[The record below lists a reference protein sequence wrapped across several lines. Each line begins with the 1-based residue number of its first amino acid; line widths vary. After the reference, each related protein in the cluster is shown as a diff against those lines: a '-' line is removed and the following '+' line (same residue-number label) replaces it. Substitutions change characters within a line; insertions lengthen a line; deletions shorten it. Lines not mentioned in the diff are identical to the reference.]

1 MSYWGSKP
9 IDNDYAFD
17 GVGTY
22 VYLIK
27 ARMFESAKKVIEESY
42 PEQDIIASL
51 QCLRLLAGTFPK
63 CVSVHFRKK
72 EFQASVEAF
81 TKWYDLV
88 KDKLPS
94 DYREA
99 IQNEANQEFE
109 LFRKEVLKI

>member
-9 IDNDYAFD
+9 TDNDYAFD
-17 GVGTY
+17 GVGAY

-27 ARMFESAKKVIEESY
+27 TRMLESANRVIEKSY

-51 QCLRLLAGTFPK
+51 QCLRLLAGAFPK
-63 CVSVHFRKK
+63 CVRVSFGKK
-72 EFQASVEAF
+72 EFQESKAAF

-94 DYREA
+94 EYREA
-99 IQNEANQEFE
+99 ILKEANDEFE
-109 LFRKEVLKI
+109 LFAKQVLHI